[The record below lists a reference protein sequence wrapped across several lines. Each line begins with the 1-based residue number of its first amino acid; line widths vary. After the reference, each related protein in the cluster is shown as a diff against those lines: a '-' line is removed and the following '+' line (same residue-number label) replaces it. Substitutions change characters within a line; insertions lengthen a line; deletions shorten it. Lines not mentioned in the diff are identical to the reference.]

1 MMKTI
6 IASSVGE
13 LRSIAKSILKD
24 IPDQNVFA
32 FNGKMGTGKTTLI
45 KAMCE
50 ELGVEEVVTS
60 PTFALVNEYISED
73 NNSIYHFDFYR
84 IKKLDEV
91 FDIGYEEYFYSDNF
105 CFIEWPELVLELL
118 PETYVYILI
127 EEEEESGRRMI
138 SYTVKSK

>member
-127 EEEEESGRRMI
+127 EEEESGRRMI